1 MNIRYIALGIALAA
15 SSTAALAESATDSS
29 GTKPRNDPDRVVCR
43 TENEIGSLVHKRKT
57 CLTIAQW
64 RELSSETGNNMEKR
78 EALGAKPGGG

>member
-1 MNIRYIALGIALAA
+1 MRTGIVALGVALALG
-15 SSTAALAESATDSS
+15 STAGWAADANDSKT
-29 GTKPRNDPDRVVCR
+29 TKPRNDPDRVVCR